1 MKFFLIIMRIMGI
14 TGIPISYV
22 LAFNYMIIGFDFIP
36 AQDWDGDPADFPRRV
51 PEFDL
56 GLHFYF
62 PFGIWLILSLFY
74 IFCHSRGV
82 KALVFIL
89 QFPWTLVLVMSW
101 SEYGIKKEGL
111 DIKFDVSGKKHI
123 ETHYKNGELEG
134 LETYWYKSGKKKS
147 ETHYK
152 NGKQEGL
159 ATWWY
164 KSGKKK
170 YLKHYKNGKEN
181 GLRKEWDE
189 DGKLIYQG
197 NFVDGAEEIK

>member
-22 LAFNYMIIGFDFIP
+22 LAFNYMIIVFDFIP

-56 GLHFYF
+56 GLHFYY

-82 KALVFIL
+82 NALVFIL

-101 SEYGIKKEGL
+101 SEYVI
-111 DIKFDVSGKKHI
+111 
-123 ETHYKNGELEG
+123 
-134 LETYWYKSGKKKS
+134 
-147 ETHYK
+147 
-152 NGKQEGL
+152 
-159 ATWWY
+159 
-164 KSGKKK
+164 
-170 YLKHYKNGKEN
+170 
-181 GLRKEWDE
+181 
-189 DGKLIYQG
+189 
-197 NFVDGAEEIK
+197 

>member
-74 IFCHSRGV
+74 IFCHSKGD
-82 KALVFIL
+82 KTLVFIL
-89 QFPWTLVLVMSW
+89 QLPWTLVLVMSW
-101 SEYGIKKEGL
+101 SEYVI
-111 DIKFDVSGKKHI
+111 
-123 ETHYKNGELEG
+123 
-134 LETYWYKSGKKKS
+134 
-147 ETHYK
+147 
-152 NGKQEGL
+152 
-159 ATWWY
+159 
-164 KSGKKK
+164 
-170 YLKHYKNGKEN
+170 
-181 GLRKEWDE
+181 
-189 DGKLIYQG
+189 
-197 NFVDGAEEIK
+197 